1 MNTVLNR
8 LYSDYVMP
16 SRMAEFERFIKTAQ
30 DLGYAQVSVRQ
41 FVDSLRQPHCP
52 NRKVLIH
59 RHDIDS
65 DLRTTR
71 KLFQLEKKYN
81 IKSSY
86 YFRLST
92 LDFELMRE
100 IEDYGS
106 EASYHYEE
114 LATYAK
120 RHKIKDAAAVRERI
134 PEIRDEFVANFRRI
148 ETRFGK
154 KMTTVAAHGDF
165 ANRKLKLRNTEILT
179 DPKLRAACGIVCE
192 TYDAALLENTDL
204 YIGDRPYPEYY
215 YPISPAAAIGKYNK
229 IYLLTHPRQCE
240 TNWKENTK
248 ENLWRFYEHLTW

>member
-16 SRMAEFERFIKTAQ
+16 SRMAEFESILKMAQ
-30 DLGYAQVSVRQ
+30 ELGYAQVSVRQ
-41 FVDSLRQPHCP
+41 FVDSLRQPQSA
-52 NRKVLIH
+52 NRKVIVH

-71 KLFQLEKKYN
+71 KLFQLEKKYD

-114 LATYAK
+114 LATFAK
-120 RHKIKDAAAVRERI
+120 RHKIKDAAEIHARI
-134 PEIRDEFVANFRRI
+134 REIRDEFLANFRRI

-154 KMTTVAAHGDF
+154 KMTTVASHGDF
-165 ANRKLKLRNTEILT
+165 ANRMLKLRNTEILN
-179 DPKLRAACGIVCE
+179 DPQLRAACGIVCE
-192 TYDAALLENTDL
+192 TYDAALLDNIDL
-204 YIGDRPYPEYY
+204 YIGDRPYPQNY
-215 YPISPAAAIGKYNK
+215 YPTSPKAAIGKYNK

-248 ENLWRFYEHLTW
+248 ENLWRLYEHLTW